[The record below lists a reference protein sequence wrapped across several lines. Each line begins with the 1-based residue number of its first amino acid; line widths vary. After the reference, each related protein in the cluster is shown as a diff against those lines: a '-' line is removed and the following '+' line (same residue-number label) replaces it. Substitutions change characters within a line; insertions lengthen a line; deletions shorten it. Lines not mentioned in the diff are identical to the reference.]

1 MFVDKGKDLWS
12 GLIYNTS
19 ARYERHEWDMSDTI
33 ETRARQNG
41 TSATQVRRENYT
53 NDTNVTGVL
62 HERHESYTSEKGLQE
77 VQQFQISL

>member
-1 MFVDKGKDLWS
+1 
-12 GLIYNTS
+12 
-19 ARYERHEWDMSDTI
+19 MSDTI

-41 TSATQVRRENYT
+41 TSTTQVRRESYT

-62 HERHESYTSEKGLQE
+62 HEGHESYTSEKGLQE

>member
-1 MFVDKGKDLWS
+1 
-12 GLIYNTS
+12 
-19 ARYERHEWDMSDTI
+19 MSDTI

-77 VQQFQISL
+77 EQQFQISL